1 MRIVRSRNLLLTTL
15 AAAGL
20 LAAQGQPPLAQRIAA
35 RLRANDLKADVS
47 FLASDALQGRATP
60 SPGLDMAAEYIAAQ
74 FRRAGLE
81 PVGDDGYFQNAS
93 FQSVKPNPEG
103 VTFALDTAKA
113 DEGRSE
119 ERRVGKECRSRWS
132 PY

>member
-1 MRIVRSRNLLLTTL
+1 MLSVRPLFATL

-35 RLRANDLKADVS
+35 HLRANDLKADVS

-93 FQSVKPNPEG
+93 YQSVIAESGWSGIDP
-103 VTFALDTAKA
+103 
-113 DEGRSE
+113 
-119 ERRVGKECRSRWS
+119 RRCQGGISAPSAFKKLWPSICIMLPPSR
-132 PY
+132 